1 MTTRDALHNLYHG
14 WDRRAR
20 VFRYSLLAF
29 DLVSIT
35 FFLVTS
41 VIRDA
46 SWIYWVDG
54 VIAVIIIA
62 DLAARF
68 YISNRP
74 AALFKRVVTWVDII
88 VIISLLLPAFFE
100 NLLFLRVLRALRL
113 LRTYHVLR
121 DLRSESDFFLR
132 NEEAIQAS
140 LNLGVFVFVMAA
152 IVFVVQVGANPMI
165 SNYVDALYFTV
176 AALTTTGFG
185 DITLQGTT
193 GRLLS
198 VFIMVVGV
206 ALFLRLLRAVFQPR
220 RVSHRCPDCG
230 LKRHDRDAVHCKHC
244 GLVLDIETAGR
255 QD

>member
-1 MTTRDALHNLYHG
+1 MALRETLHGLYHG
-14 WDRRAR
+14 WDRKAR
-20 VFRYSLLAF
+20 IFRFGLLAF
-29 DLVSIT
+29 DLISIA

-46 SWIYWVDG
+46 QWIYWVDG
-54 VIAVIIIA
+54 LIAIVIMA
-62 DLAARF
+62 DLIARF

-74 AALFKRVVTWVDII
+74 LSLLKQPVTWVDF
-88 VIISLLLPAFFE
+88 VVLVSLLLPAFFE

-121 DLRSESDFFLR
+121 DLRSESKFFLR
-132 NEEAIQAS
+132 NEEAIQAAI
-140 LNLGVFVFVMAA
+140 NLGVFVFVMAA
-152 IVFVVQVGANPMI
+152 IVFVAQVRSNDLI
-165 SNYVDALYFTV
+165 TNYVDALYFTV

-185 DITLQGTT
+185 DITLQGTS

-198 VFIMVVGV
+198 VFIMVVGI
-206 ALFLRLLRAVFQPR
+206 ALFFRLVRTVFQPAH
-220 RVSHRCPDCG
+220 VSHRCPDCG

-244 GLVLDIETAGR
+244 GRILDIETKGQ

>member
-1 MTTRDALHNLYHG
+1 MMFRDKLHSLYHG
-14 WDRRAR
+14 WDQQAR
-20 VFRYSLLAF
+20 IFRFFLLAF
-29 DLVSIT
+29 DLTSIA

-46 SWIYWVDG
+46 QWIYWVDAI
-54 VIAVIIIA
+54 IAVVIIA
-62 DLAARF
+62 DLWARF
-68 YISNRP
+68 YISNRRTSLLKQ
-74 AALFKRVVTWVDII
+74 AVTWVDII
-88 VIISLLLPAFFE
+88 VVISLLLPAFFE

-121 DLRSESDFFLR
+121 DLRSESPFFLR
-132 NEEAIQAS
+132 NEEVIQAAI
-140 LNLGVFVFVMAA
+140 NLGVFIFLMAA
-152 IVFVVQVGANPMI
+152 IVFVAQVRSNPMI

-185 DITLQGTT
+185 DITLQGNA

-206 ALFLRLLRAVFQPR
+206 ALFLRLVRTVFQPP
-220 RVSHRCPDCG
+220 RVAHRCPDCG
-230 LKRHDRDAVHCKHC
+230 LNRHDRDAIHCKHC